1 MSTWQLLCR
10 HCAGTHA
17 PAIHLQ
23 DQWVNSD
30 SHNCLRKCECP
41 ADGSACSLAAACD
54 PQHFVCKQGW
64 QRFSNGQPKCFKPGC
79 EAGSLQMAA
88 NRNVQNGQAFAVCTC
103 TGVTSPSM
111 QAGACIHPVICCGV
125 LSMVVQMPQLPYS
138 CVTALQ
144 MYLNMA
150 KVLIRLISQGRRRR
164 MRSCALWEGMSLRL
178 SR

>member
-1 MSTWQLLCR
+1 MHYRL
-10 HCAGTHA
+10 CAGIVVA
-17 PAIHLQ
+17 FISPAVHPQ

-79 EAGSLQMAA
+79 SAGSLQMAA

-103 TGVTSPSM
+103 TGVRSPLT
-111 QAGACIHPVICCGV
+111 QAEAWIPPVICHRV
-125 LSMVVQMPQLPYS
+125 LSIGLHILEMPPR
-138 CVTALQ
+138 C
-144 MYLNMA
+144 
-150 KVLIRLISQGRRRR
+150 
-164 MRSCALWEGMSLRL
+164 
-178 SR
+178 